1 MPLFEYTAIKRDGS
15 EITATEVAETE
26 LALQEKL
33 KRRRLIVVNTNE
45 VKLKKI
51 PEKTSSQLMFELSNL
66 LDSGIVLEKALQII
80 GEDNPEQDLADLALA
95 LRESIK
101 TGRTLAESMS
111 QIGKFDRLLIPMIH
125 AGESSGKLKE
135 ILDKMSKYYEK
146 KSALRGDIMA
156 ALAYPLVLVFVS
168 IFSILGLIIYVIP
181 TFKEIFSDDMGALP
195 LGTRIIFASTDWLHA
210 YGVISLSI
218 FIIIVVL
225 IIIAFKF
232 SAALRISWDR
242 LSLSLPVAGKLLA
255 KNSSI
260 ALLGTLSIL
269 LKSGVPLVK
278 ALELVQFVIG
288 NTAQRAGVVEGINL
302 IKQGKQMPE
311 VLKLIPKIPS
321 IGHRLVK
328 VGNDTGKLDESMDK
342 AANLLEQELT
352 KELKSLVSML
362 EPVII
367 MFMGGTVGFIVVSML
382 LAVFSLTDFAQ

>member
-15 EITATEVAETE
+15 EVTATEVADTE
-26 LALQEKL
+26 QSLQEKL
-33 KRRRLIVVNTNE
+33 KRRRLIVVKTSE

-51 PEKTSSQLMFELSNL
+51 PEKISSQLMFELNNL
-66 LDSGIVLEKALQII
+66 LDSGIVLEKALQIV
-80 GEDNPEQDLADLALA
+80 GEDNPEKVLSELSLA

-101 TGRTLAESMS
+101 SGRTLAESMS
-111 QIGKFDRLLIPMIH
+111 QIGQFDRLLIPMIN
-125 AGESSGKLKE
+125 AGESSGKLNE
-135 ILDKMSKYYEK
+135 ILEKMSLYYEK

-168 IFSILGLIIYVIP
+168 IFSILGLVIYVIP
-181 TFKEIFSDDMGALP
+181 TFKEIFNDNMGALP

-210 YGVISLSI
+210 YGLISL
-218 FIIIVVL
+218 IILL
-225 IIIAFKF
+225 IITGLIIAAFKF
-232 SAALRISWDR
+232 SPSLRLVWDR
-242 LSLSLPVAGKLLA
+242 LSLSIPVAGDLIA

-260 ALLGTLSIL
+260 TLFGTLSIL

-278 ALELVQFVIG
+278 ALELVQHVIG
-288 NTAQRAGVVEGINL
+288 NSAQRAGVIEGIKL

-311 VLKLIPKIPS
+311 VLKLIPQIPA

-328 VGNDTGKLDESMDK
+328 VGNESGKLGESMDK
-342 AANLLEQELT
+342 AANLLEQQLS
-352 KELKSLVSML
+352 KELKGLVSML

-382 LAVFSLTDFAQ
+382 LAVFSLTDFA

>member
-15 EITATEVAETE
+15 EVTATEVADTE
-26 LALQEKL
+26 QSLQEKL
-33 KRRRLIVVNTNE
+33 KRRRLIVVKTSE

-51 PEKTSSQLMFELSNL
+51 PEKISSQFMFELNNL
-66 LDSGIVLEKALQII
+66 LDSGIVLEKALQIV
-80 GEDNPEQDLADLALA
+80 GEDNPEKVLSELSLA

-101 TGRTLAESMS
+101 SGRTLAESMS
-111 QIGKFDRLLIPMIH
+111 QIGQFDRLLIPMIN
-125 AGESSGKLKE
+125 AGESSGKLNE
-135 ILDKMSKYYEK
+135 ILEKMSLYYEK

-168 IFSILGLIIYVIP
+168 IFSILGLVIYVIP
-181 TFKEIFSDDMGALP
+181 TFKEIFNDNMGALP

-210 YGVISLSI
+210 YGLISL
-218 FIIIVVL
+218 IILL
-225 IIIAFKF
+225 IITGLIIAAFKF
-232 SAALRISWDR
+232 SPSLRLVWDR
-242 LSLSLPVAGKLLA
+242 LSLSIPVAGDLIA

-260 ALLGTLSIL
+260 TLFGTLSIL

-278 ALELVQFVIG
+278 ALELVQHVIG
-288 NTAQRAGVVEGINL
+288 NSAQRAGVIEGIKL

-311 VLKLIPKIPS
+311 VLKLIPQIPA

-328 VGNDTGKLDESMDK
+328 VGNESGKLGESMDK
-342 AANLLEQELT
+342 AANLLEQQLS
-352 KELKSLVSML
+352 KELKGLVSML

-382 LAVFSLTDFAQ
+382 LAVFSLTDFA